1 MDNKRREFIRQSSL
15 AGGGLLLLQPMN
27 QLNKFSANHFGI
39 SHFMNEV
46 NIIHTNDLHNQIE
59 PLQTGKRYGYG
70 GLKNIESSLN
80 RTSKAY
86 LLLDAGDFLD
96 DNAPIEH
103 HKRMIRC
110 MNQMKFHASTPGNRE
125 LSNGAE
131 HLASLMPLMK
141 FPLVNCNY
149 VFDHPVLRNS
159 VHPYKIVRSG
169 KYKIGIT
176 GVGTDQLKQS
186 DGITWYHPY
195 DKANAVA
202 AHLKSQKGCD
212 LVICLSHLGYKQ
224 PHGGPQNEEFARA
237 SENIDLI
244 IGGHSELVMP
254 GEMILRNSLK
264 HEVIVSHGGPGG
276 ILIRQITFGFNQ
288 NQQKN
293 NIASRNIVP
302 GSPAGKSAYSEIK
315 RILA

>member
-1 MDNKRREFIRQSSL
+1 MNNKRREFIRQSSL

-27 QLNKFSANHFGI
+27 QLNAFSANHFGI

-46 NIIHTNDLHNQIE
+46 SIIHTNDLHNHIE
-59 PLQTGKRYGYG
+59 PLQTGKRNGYG

-96 DNAPIEH
+96 DAASIED

-110 MNQMKFHASTPGNRE
+110 MNQ
-125 LSNGAE
+125 
-131 HLASLMPLMK
+131 MK

-149 VFDHPVLRNS
+149 VFDHPVLRNA

-186 DGITWYHPY
+186 EGITWYHPY

-202 AHLKSQKGCD
+202 AQLKGQKGCD
-212 LVICLSHLGYKQ
+212 RVICLSHLGYKQ

-293 NIASRNIVP
+293 NIASINIVP
-302 GSPAGKSAYSEIK
+302 GLPVSKSAYTEIK